1 MSAKSGLN
9 PDLLAESSESSDHV
23 TSNTD
28 FLQTSQPESARFE
41 SRTTSNNSLL
51 QADID
56 MVAHNIHTYYNKNQ
70 SEPSNNANVALAPP
84 PLSIYQPE
92 VTRFESPKKID
103 GVSPSALRRSLT
115 MHYDEHHCDPSKK
128 ASTLPHDFNRFLKSS
143 FFETRKYPLCRY
155 ILGVLTH
162 TIAWDR
168 QWGGD
173 ETVK

>member
-9 PDLLAESSESSDHV
+9 PDLLAESSESSDHA

-41 SRTTSNNSLL
+41 SRATSNNSLL

-70 SEPSNNANVALAPP
+70 SEQNTNATVVSGPP
-84 PLSIYQPE
+84 PLSVYQPE
-92 VTRFESPKKID
+92 GARFESQKKTD
-103 GVSPSALRRSLT
+103 AGVSPSALRRSLT

-128 ASTLPHDFNRFLKSS
+128 ASTLPHDFDRFLKSS
-143 FFETRKYPLCRY
+143 FFK
-155 ILGVLTH
+155 I
-162 TIAWDR
+162 
-168 QWGGD
+168 
-173 ETVK
+173 